1 MVLSDQEIW
10 MEINSGRLSF
20 DPVIDQAQVSP
31 SAVDLRLSNQF
42 TVFNPPHEGETTHL
56 DLTKIPS
63 VEDTIKRHAVEVTVP
78 QGECFTLEPKT
89 FVLAYTREYIKLPN
103 YLAAR
108 IEGRSS
114 LARIGI
120 SIHQTAPTVHA
131 TFEGQLRLEI
141 TNNGPFAC
149 ELWPGM
155 RFCQLVVKRLGSPA
169 VSSLRSPFQQ
179 QQQSP

>member
-1 MVLSDQEIW
+1 
-10 MEINSGRLSF
+10 MEIGSGRLSF
-20 DPVIDQAQVSP
+20 EPDVEPAQVNP
-31 SAVDLRLSNQF
+31 SAVDLRLSDQF
-42 TVFNPPHEGETTHL
+42 NVFNLPQEGVPTHL
-56 DLTKIPS
+56 DLTKVRDIENIIRS
-63 VEDTIKRHAVEVTVP
+63 HTKEITVP
-78 QGECFTLEPKT
+78 SGQCFTLRPKV

-141 TNNGPFAC
+141 INHGPFAC
-149 ELWPGM
+149 ELRPGM
-155 RFCQLVVKRLGSPA
+155 RFCQLVVERLGSPA
-169 VSSLRSPFQQ
+169 VSTLRSPFQR
-179 QQQSP
+179 QQQSQS

>member
-1 MVLSDQEIW
+1 

-20 DPVIDQAQVSP
+20 NPNIQSAQVSP
-31 SAVDLRLSNQF
+31 SAVDLCLSNQF
-42 TVFNPPHEGETTHL
+42 TVLHPSPNGEITHL
-56 DLTKIPS
+56 DLTRLPS
-63 VEDTIKRHAVEVTVP
+63 IEDTIGRHATEVTVP
-78 QGECFTLEPKT
+78 QGQCFTLEPKA
-89 FVLAYTREYIKLPN
+89 FVLAYTREYVKLPN

-141 TNNGPFAC
+141 INNGPFAC
-149 ELWPGM
+149 ELRPGM
-155 RFCQLVVKRLGSPA
+155 KFCQLVVERLGSPA
-169 VSSLRSPFQQ
+169 VSTLRSPFQRQ
-179 QQQSP
+179 QQGTV